1 MGKEKLSQEIVYKKI
16 EELKEHPLND
26 KIWGFDPEAEK
37 FLIESIKEKGILS
50 PIIITPE
57 GKIVGGHRRFRVAR
71 QLGYKEVPCRIFYP
85 ESPGEEEEVFIE
97 DNLTQRKLTP
107 LASYK
112 ALQYYNDV
120 KLSRDINKLKQSLIP
135 ELAEALEKGELNP
148 AIAKALAQFSL
159 TEQKNFLYLINMKL
173 QGASQIK
180 VQELQALLRKKDEQL
195 AYARRLLENT
205 QLELKQLKEL
215 QMKTVE
221 KKREYEAVASK
232 FHEEKLQLEQEK
244 RLLEKR
250 IKDLELEIDRL
261 KSQPH
266 SPELLSQIESLKIEK
281 ADKVKRI
288 HCCPFSADLQ
298 RSG

>member
-1 MGKEKLSQEIVYKKI
+1 
-16 EELKEHPLND
+16 
-26 KIWGFDPEAEK
+26 
-37 FLIESIKEKGILS
+37 
-50 PIIITPE
+50 
-57 GKIVGGHRRFRVAR
+57 
-71 QLGYKEVPCRIFYP
+71 
-85 ESPGEEEEVFIE
+85 
-97 DNLTQRKLTP
+97 
-107 LASYK
+107 
-112 ALQYYNDV
+112 
-120 KLSRDINKLKQSLIP
+120 
-135 ELAEALEKGELNP
+135 
-148 AIAKALAQFSL
+148 
-159 TEQKNFLYLINMKL
+159 MKL
-173 QGASQIK
+173 QGTNQIK